1 MDVKLSTLKSI
12 LNNHPRGRH
21 TDCPHVDTNY
31 MTLLD
36 YHPACTSYVNVFCM
50 LISVII
56 AASVTRLLHL
66 DFCIIINL
74 RHEAPFKKSEM
85 AADTDQECKS
95 ELIICERCNLLERV
109 KIQSWLKNF
118 WALYSLQLASSSV
131 SRAAKWHY
139 APDWNLT
146 SPQSRRTKG
155 VRRESG
161 RLSLAELPADNTEHQ
176 TGTKEAGRY
185 SMELIYYSGIR
196 LWGQESQNIFIS
208 YSANQK

>member
-21 TDCPHVDTNY
+21 TDCPHMDTNY

-36 YHPACTSYVNVFCM
+36 YHPACTSYENVFCM

-66 DFCIIINL
+66 DLCIIINL

-95 ELIICERCNLLERV
+95 ELINCERCNLLERV

-131 SRAAKWHY
+131 RRAAKWHY

-146 SPQSRRTKG
+146 SPQPRRTKG
-155 VRRESG
+155 VRRESDG
-161 RLSLAELPADNTEHQ
+161 RQAD
-176 TGTKEAGRY
+176 
-185 SMELIYYSGIR
+185 
-196 LWGQESQNIFIS
+196 
-208 YSANQK
+208 

>member
-1 MDVKLSTLKSI
+1 
-12 LNNHPRGRH
+12 
-21 TDCPHVDTNY
+21 

-36 YHPACTSYVNVFCM
+36 YHPACTSYENVFCM

-118 WALYSLQLASSSV
+118 LFFAV
-131 SRAAKWHY
+131 SK
-139 APDWNLT
+139 
-146 SPQSRRTKG
+146 
-155 VRRESG
+155 
-161 RLSLAELPADNTEHQ
+161 
-176 TGTKEAGRY
+176 
-185 SMELIYYSGIR
+185 
-196 LWGQESQNIFIS
+196 
-208 YSANQK
+208 